1 MILVFNVGSSSIKY
15 ELFEE
20 SKSIIEEK
28 YEKLKTEKD
37 YKEAVIK
44 IFKNINENKI
54 DYIVHRIVHGGDLK
68 KPSKITLEVKN
79 KIKKFSEFAPLHNPK
94 QLMVIKL
101 CEQYK
106 KPQYVVFD
114 TMFFSELPKVAR
126 TYAIPIELTKKYNIR
141 RYGFHGLSH
150 EFVSKNMKGKT
161 ISCHLGA
168 GSSITA
174 IVNGKPID
182 TSMGLTPLE
191 GVMMM
196 TRSGTIDPGLIF
208 FLEKK
213 GYDVEEI
220 LTEKSGLKGVGREDD
235 FRNIRS
241 KMDKNKNCR
250 LAYDLFVY
258 SIVKTIGSYM
268 AIMNGVNNLIFTAA
282 IGENVPKLREDI
294 CNHFSHL
301 GLELDK
307 NKNNQN
313 SEIISSNKSKVK
325 IFVKKTNEEKIA
337 VEEVLKILP

>member
-182 TSMGLTPLE
+182 T
-191 GVMMM
+191 
-196 TRSGTIDPGLIF
+196 
-208 FLEKK
+208 
-213 GYDVEEI
+213 
-220 LTEKSGLKGVGREDD
+220 
-235 FRNIRS
+235 
-241 KMDKNKNCR
+241 
-250 LAYDLFVY
+250 
-258 SIVKTIGSYM
+258 IV
-268 AIMNGVNNLIFTAA
+268 
-282 IGENVPKLREDI
+282 
-294 CNHFSHL
+294 
-301 GLELDK
+301 
-307 NKNNQN
+307 
-313 SEIISSNKSKVK
+313 
-325 IFVKKTNEEKIA
+325 
-337 VEEVLKILP
+337 